1 MGHSSVAEVRKGL
14 EPLLPRLWRYARILT
29 RDGDRASDL
38 VQSTCVRAL
47 ENANQFRTRTHLDR
61 WGFTIMS
68 NNWKNLLRSNARER
82 TANDERARQAPVSG
96 VARTELSLFTR
107 QVLDAVATLPDTQR
121 SVVLLVCIEQYTYQE
136 TADILELP
144 IGTVMSRLYH
154 ARRALARLEPTGA
167 REEEGA

>member
-1 MGHSSVAEVRKGL
+1 M
-14 EPLLPRLWRYARILT
+14 
-29 RDGDRASDL
+29 
-38 VQSTCVRAL
+38 
-47 ENANQFRTRTHLDR
+47 
-61 WGFTIMS
+61 
-68 NNWKNLLRSNARER
+68 
-82 TANDERARQAPVSG
+82 ARQEPVSG